1 MKRQILVNLV
11 YHIEILDSFIKR
23 YFVSK
28 DILVESDIMEQ
39 AVYFL
44 ATTGSTP
51 WILLSLGWWDMDSL
65 RKLGMKCELAFV
77 IGSVIDLT
85 RGHQEGGFICVNQK
99 ATSPSNVSTV
109 SWYNSWCLYH
119 HVHFFWSWSVKPSG
133 PGHLSYYTL
142 YWVWI
147 LVNQS
152 AEKWI

>member
-28 DILVESDIMEQ
+28 DILVESDLKEQ

-51 WILLSLGWWDMDSL
+51 WILLSLGWWEMDSL
-65 RKLGMKCELAFV
+65 PKLGMKCELTFV
-77 IGSVIDLT
+77 IVSVIDLT
-85 RGHQEGGFICVNQK
+85 RGHKEGGFICVNQK
-99 ATSPSNVSTV
+99 ATSPCHVSTV
-109 SWYNSWCLYH
+109 SWYNTWFMSIFLVM
-119 HVHFFWSWSVKPSG
+119 VHKTSG